1 MAIRMTGLNSGLNT
15 ESIVAALM
23 SAQRTKQTKIENKK
37 TKLEWKQEVWSSLNT
52 KIYDFYKSS
61 LAKIRMQSNYRTKAA
76 TSSNTSKVTATAS
89 TSAATGNYAI
99 QVKHIA
105 SAQSV
110 TGGKIKGVAVKDEN
124 GNDTT
129 ANATSN
135 SKLIDLVGP
144 NSEKNFKSGTQIRI
158 TTGEDNKTTYLDVD
172 DNTTIQN
179 FVDKLKNAGL
189 NASFD
194 EKQQRF
200 FISSNKSGAKN
211 KFTISSVELTGS
223 DTDPNTQ
230 KGVSNKLKELIGY
243 NSLSSANKTKADNIM
258 AGLQSGKKN
267 VDEVIEEL
275 TTLAN
280 NKTEK
285 EVKQKATD
293 FYTIVAKQ
301 EASAKLDKDIIGTE
315 VTGKPTY
322 EQYAEFLNK
331 NGYKIGA
338 ETEYDN
344 RVKYEEAIN
353 AAKDKYIEKQ
363 TKELLKTDTY
373 KNNISD
379 AIENGIDINKV
390 GDGLGLDGKISD
402 FVFNNSDGDVYNKA
416 KKFYTAI
423 AEKEASEPL
432 KKLSTYEQYAE
443 FLSKNG
449 YAEELKVLNPS
460 TDPENYKNEINRLK
474 GDYIEKKKNELLGT
488 EDYKKKIEYTQTYG
502 LTEDEVKR
510 AGLDLKDDFT
520 FKNHIDR
527 TLDTNASIETVAKK
541 YVEEMQKVDYDSE
554 KAKTGNAL
562 KSLGLGDIT
571 IKNGNFTVPGKVADK
586 DGNFTAANDTDM
598 AVVTAKDTEII
609 YNGAVMTSDTTN
621 ISVGGLE
628 LNILSKTADDE
639 TINISVT
646 NDTSAI
652 YDTIKDFITEYNSV
666 LTEMNKYYGADSAK
680 GYDILTDEEK
690 DAMSESEVEKWE
702 TKIKDSLL
710 RRDTTLS
717 GIVSSFR
724 NNMMGMVTASNGKR
738 YALSSLG
745 ISTSAD
751 YAEGGLLHIKGD
763 EDDSEYADDENV
775 LKKML
780 EEDPDTVTQVL
791 TKLGDNLYQDLQ
803 KKMSFTKMSSAFTFY
818 NDKEM
823 ASQLSDYKK
832 DISTWQD
839 KLNEIEDRYYKQ
851 FTAMEKALANL
862 QSQQNSLANLL
873 GS

>member
-52 KIYDFYKSS
+52 KIYDFYKGS

-89 TSAATGNYAI
+89 TSAATGNYSI
-99 QVKHIA
+99 KVKHIA

-110 TGGKIKGVAVKDEN
+110 TGGKISGARQISEYVEVGEGKGNYNLDED
-124 GNDTT
+124 GNYIKVEDGKGKYEAKFVTN
-129 ANATSN
+129 AATSK
-135 SKLIDLVGP
+135 SKLVDLVGADGSSKFTE
-144 NSEKNFKSGTQIRI
+144 NTQIKI
-158 TTGEDNKTTYLDVD
+158 TTGENAKIAYFDVGE
-172 DNTTIQN
+172 NTTIQN
-179 FVDKLKNAGL
+179 FVDKLTGMGL

-200 FISSNKSGAKN
+200 FISSNKSGAGKQ
-211 KFTISSVELTGS
+211 FTISSSEMTEEQKTAS
-223 DTDPNTQ
+223 D
-230 KGVSNKLKELIGY
+230 KLKELIGY
-243 NSLSSANKTKADNIM
+243 SGLSSANKTTADNIM
-258 AGLQSGKKN
+258 AGLESGKKT
-267 VDEVIEEL
+267 VDDVIEQL

-285 EVKQKATD
+285 DVKQKATD
-293 FYTIVAKQ
+293 FYTAVAKQ
-301 EASAKLDKDIIGTE
+301 EATKKLDDDIKASLEGSVSGDLTDA
-315 VTGKPTY
+315 
-322 EQYAEFLNK
+322 QYVKYLND
-331 NGYKIGA
+331 NGYKIKDRDDYKTDEEYA
-338 ETEYDN
+338 EA
-344 RVKYEEAIN
+344 VKS
-353 AAKDKYIEKQ
+353 AKDKYIEKQ
-363 TKELLKTDTY
+363 TKALLKEDKY
-373 KNNISD
+373 KDNISN
-379 AIENGIDINKV
+379 AIENG
-390 GDGLGLDGKISD
+390 LDKETI
-402 FVFNNSDGDVYNKA
+402 
-416 KKFYTAI
+416 
-423 AEKEASEPL
+423 EKEKLDSE
-432 KKLSTYEQYAE
+432 K
-443 FLSKNG
+443 
-449 YAEELKVLNPS
+449 
-460 TDPENYKNEINRLK
+460 YK
-474 GDYIEKKKNELLGT
+474 T
-488 EDYKKKIEYTQTYG
+488 EDFIFEN
-502 LTEDEVKR
+502 R
-510 AGLDLKDDFT
+510 M
-520 FKNHIDR
+520 DR
-527 TLDTNASIETVAKK
+527 TLKTNI
-541 YVEEMQKVDYDSE
+541 DIE
-554 KAKTGNAL
+554 KAAKDYRDIMQSTDENVNGDAL
-562 KSLGLGDIT
+562 KSLGLDNIT
-571 IKNGNFTVPGKVADK
+571 IDKDGNFTVDGKDADKDIDK

-652 YDTIKDFITEYNSV
+652 YDTIKDFISEYNSI

-680 GYDILTDEEK
+680 GYDVLTDEEK

-702 TKIKDSLL
+702 SKIKDSLL

-724 NNMMGMVTASNGKR
+724 NNMMGVATASNGKR

-745 ISTSAD
+745 ISTSGD
-751 YAEGGLLHIKGD
+751 YAEGGLLHIRGD
-763 EDDSEYADDENV
+763 EDDSEYADEENV

-780 EEDPDTVTQVL
+780 DEDPDTVMQVL
-791 TKLGDNLYQDLQ
+791 TKLSDNLYQDLQ
-803 KKMSFTKMSSAFTFY
+803 KKMSSNKLSAAFTFY

-823 ASQLSDYKK
+823 SSQLSDYKK
-832 DISTWQD
+832 DISKWQD

-851 FTAMEKALANL
+851 FTAMEKALANM

-873 GS
+873 GG